1 MHRFYLPGTRL
12 VGGHRVWMR
21 ERCGDGGTLA
31 EATTIRGISIP
42 AGSHIDVDIDF
53 DDLTVTLRD
62 ATIVR
67 GVVLPEGTTIR
78 FQGRVWGFAGLAIPW
93 WFVPLLPLM
102 CVLHRLRSRDIWVM
116 RDDKLAYAI
125 RPDGSKGPIR

>member
-1 MHRFYLPGTRL
+1 MHDGHDE
-12 VGGHRVWMR
+12 GGA
-21 ERCGDGGTLA
+21 LA
-31 EATTIRGISIP
+31 EATTIRGVAIP
-42 AGSHIDVDIDF
+42 AGSRIDVDIDF
-53 DDLTVTLRD
+53 HDLTVTLGD
-62 ATIVR
+62 VATVR
-67 GVVLPEGTTIR
+67 GVILPAGTTIR

-116 RDDKLAYAI
+116 RDDRLAYAI